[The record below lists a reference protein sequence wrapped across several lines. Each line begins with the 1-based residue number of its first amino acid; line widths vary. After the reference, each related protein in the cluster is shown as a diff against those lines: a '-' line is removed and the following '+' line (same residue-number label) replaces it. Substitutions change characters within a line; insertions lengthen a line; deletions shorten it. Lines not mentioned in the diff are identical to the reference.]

1 MTVLQE
7 CIAKADFWSKYVC
20 RGKSTATLVLEVITF
35 VLIMGTSRLAIKN
48 FLLMQDIIDVAKELA
63 KLGDKKTKLESQL
76 HKLDEIMSKADYEQ
90 KVPLGVRTNN
100 AEKVDK
106 LRIFNVYSH
115 ANMLV
120 MVAEVFR

>member
-20 RGKSTATLVLEVITF
+20 RGKPTATLVLE
-35 VLIMGTSRLAIKN
+35 
-48 FLLMQDIIDVAKELA
+48 DIIDVAKELA

-76 HKLDEIMSKADYEQ
+76 HKLDEIMSKTDYEQ

-100 AEKVDK
+100 AEKKDSLCIELK
-106 LRIFNVYSH
+106 HINE
-115 ANMLV
+115 A
-120 MVAEVFR
+120 VAALKTSG